1 MKEISLYVMA
11 ALYILAG
18 ANHFVRPKFYLR
30 IIPRYIPWHKA
41 VNYVSGAAEILLG
54 VMLLF
59 PTYRILAAWGI
70 IILLIAIFPA
80 NVNHLT
86 TAKPGKGLPIW
97 ALYIR
102 LPFQGI
108 LILWAW
114 WHTY

>member
-18 ANHFVRPKFYLR
+18 ANHFIWPKFYLR
-30 IIPRYIPWHKA
+30 IIPRYIPWQKA

-59 PTYRILAAWGI
+59 PSYRILAAWSL

-80 NVNHLT
+80 NVNHLKS
-86 TAKPGKGLPIW
+86 AKPGKGLPLW
-97 ALYIR
+97 VLYIR

-114 WHTY
+114 WHTN

>member
-18 ANHFVRPKFYLR
+18 ANHLVRPKFYLR
-30 IIPRYIPWHKA
+30 IIPRFIPWHKA
-41 VNYVSGAAEILLG
+41 VNYASGTAEILLG
-54 VMLLF
+54 IMLLF
-59 PTYRILAAWGI
+59 PSYRIQAAWSLI
-70 IILLIAIFPA
+70 FLLIAIFPA

-86 TAKPGKGLPIW
+86 SAKPGKGLPIW
-97 ALYIR
+97 ALFIR